1 MSSEPFQD
9 SGAHRIK
16 RKPPPPFPYSA
27 RYPEPD
33 PTDPFAPLS
42 VLRDRTATLTNS
54 AYESPISVIQ
64 DPAPGAS
71 KVHDL
76 ATFIV
81 HQRKNTTSPGLQF
94 GENRWLGHASQLRK
108 GASLG
113 LGLHENSSSEA
124 PTTNAIALTTPRPGG
139 RETRRR
145 ESRRRSQSVF
155 ALRSGAFSFWESRG
169 ALEPQSNVD
178 SPVSRRHSLLPYDSS
193 TSVLTSSSTSSGES
207 THGVRQASKAPVRP
221 RSCSSSFV
229 TAALLDGVP
238 EFSGDAVP
246 VHKSMHVMQVD
257 LPTPQVVEE
266 RSECPPSRTLS
277 PPPFLEK
284 RTPSESSISS
294 WSRDLAFYSATSR
307 PQTPSSI
314 QSSRPTSLP
323 ASVALTLPFA
333 PVALS
338 PASPPQT
345 SSSHQNAPT
354 VATSLPPSISNSR
367 RVSTPPENLDALP
380 LQLNFRFPKQ
390 QRCVESEPESVERE
404 NGRFARLRALTST
417 GSQRQRISAS
427 SSLRSTLQAAADAAD
442 RLASQDASIHAL
454 PPAVTQAQAI
464 VAENLVTSPVAET
477 APEWK
482 EREVDQRAQV
492 QPGSQAC
499 AAERHSRAASPVPHQ
514 NVDNVPP
521 ASRNQSVASARPTPS
536 KPVPKPESET
546 TPALKHRS
554 LSRSSQRCSSRRS
567 TSTPLPISRPL
578 PSTPTVTAH
587 PNPEPVAKSP
597 PTPPPRANGHGLT
610 RTQVQHAASTSTH
623 SVVHAAPSTPSHTGL
638 PAGAAAPRAPC
649 ALPPTPQSAHPFPP
663 AQASNL
669 PPPPPPRAAH
679 TIPLPSRMAHASAS
693 SVVQSA
699 SSSSSH
705 VDNMSTASAP
715 QLRRRDG
722 SPSSSSH
729 GRHSPHI
736 SERHH
741 HHHHGHH
748 PYHLAHPRS
757 LSEPG
762 PSGMLS
768 STQLAH
774 AARMQVVRENGV
786 RVQFGELWRTQRTV
800 VIFIRH
806 FWCPLCQDYLTSLM
820 RDGDHAALSR
830 SGVRLIVIG
839 CGSYGLIRSYRQIF
853 RLPYELYV
861 DASPGQAL
869 YRALGMGQAP
879 SGAHKTRP
887 PRLRASRRDRT
898 CDTAP

>member
-1 MSSEPFQD
+1 MSSEPNQD

-54 AYESPISVIQ
+54 AYESPITVIQ

-81 HQRKNTTSPGLQF
+81 HQRKKAASPGLQS

-113 LGLHENSSSEA
+113 LGLHDNSSSEA
-124 PTTNAIALTTPRPGG
+124 PTTNAIALTTPRPGA

-155 ALRSGAFSFWESRG
+155 GLRSGTFSFWDSRG

-193 TSVLTSSSTSSGES
+193 TSVLTSSSASSGES
-207 THGVRQASKAPVRP
+207 IHGVRQASKAPVRP

-238 EFSGDAVP
+238 EFSSDAVP

-257 LPTPQVVEE
+257 LPTPQVVED
-266 RSECPPSRTLS
+266 RSECPPPRTLS
-277 PPPFLEK
+277 PPPALEK
-284 RTPSESSISS
+284 RTPSVSSIGS

-333 PVALS
+333 PVTLPSAS
-338 PASPPQT
+338 PPLFTTPPQT
-345 SSSHQNAPT
+345 SSAHQIVPT

-390 QRCVESEPESVERE
+390 QRCVESEPESVERG

-417 GSQRQRISAS
+417 GSQVQRISAS

-442 RLASQDASIHAL
+442 RLASQDASTHAL
-454 PPAVTQAQAI
+454 PPAPTPAVTQAQAI
-464 VAENLVTSPVAET
+464 VAENLVTSPISET

-482 EREVDQRAQV
+482 ECEVDQRAQV

-499 AAERHSRAASPVPHQ
+499 AAQRHSHTASPVPQ
-514 NVDNVPP
+514 NVDNVPS
-521 ASRNQSVASARPTPS
+521 ASRDQSVTGARPTPS
-536 KPVPKPESET
+536 KSVPKPESESM
-546 TPALKHRS
+546 PALKHRS
-554 LSRSSQRCSSRRS
+554 LSRSFPKMFIEAQHLDAIAYIPSSTEPTHCHCTSKSGASREVPTDPSPACEWPRTHAHANASSARSFDVHAQRRPRGVICDVTHQSSCRRS
-567 TSTPLPISRPL
+567 SPTCTLCASTCTTIRSPLSASPSEQPAPATTSTRR
-578 PSTPTVTAH
+578 THHPTAVAH
-587 PNPEPVAKSP
+587 GARVGLERRTVGIFEFVA
-597 PTPPPRANGHGLT
+597 RRQHVNGIG
-610 RTQVQHAASTSTH
+610 AST
-623 SVVHAAPSTPSHTGL
+623 
-638 PAGAAAPRAPC
+638 AAPRRVPLVVVAW
-649 ALPPTPQSAHPFPP
+649 P
-663 AQASNL
+663 A
-669 PPPPPPRAAH
+669 
-679 TIPLPSRMAHASAS
+679 
-693 SVVQSA
+693 
-699 SSSSSH
+699 
-705 VDNMSTASAP
+705 
-715 QLRRRDG
+715 
-722 SPSSSSH
+722 
-729 GRHSPHI
+729 
-736 SERHH
+736 
-741 HHHHGHH
+741 
-748 PYHLAHPRS
+748 
-757 LSEPG
+757 
-762 PSGMLS
+762 
-768 STQLAH
+768 
-774 AARMQVVRENGV
+774 
-786 RVQFGELWRTQRTV
+786 
-800 VIFIRH
+800 
-806 FWCPLCQDYLTSLM
+806 
-820 RDGDHAALSR
+820 
-830 SGVRLIVIG
+830 
-839 CGSYGLIRSYRQIF
+839 
-853 RLPYELYV
+853 
-861 DASPGQAL
+861 
-869 YRALGMGQAP
+869 
-879 SGAHKTRP
+879 
-887 PRLRASRRDRT
+887 
-898 CDTAP
+898 

>member
-1 MSSEPFQD
+1 MSSEPYQD

-54 AYESPISVIQ
+54 AYESPIAVLQ

-81 HQRKNTTSPGLQF
+81 HQRKNATSPGLQF

-124 PTTNAIALTTPRPGG
+124 PTTNAIALTTPRPGA

-178 SPVSRRHSLLPYDSS
+178 SSVSRRHSLLPYDSS

-207 THGVRQASKAPVRP
+207 THGVRQASKASVRP

-238 EFSGDAVP
+238 EFSSDAVP

-277 PPPFLEK
+277 PLPVPRE
-284 RTPSESSISS
+284 TS

-333 PVALS
+333 PVALP
-338 PASPPQT
+338 PASPPLFTTPSQT

-454 PPAVTQAQAI
+454 PPAPAPAVTQAQAI

-482 EREVDQRAQV
+482 EREVDQRVQV

-514 NVDNVPP
+514 NVDNVPS

-536 KPVPKPESET
+536 KPVPKPEPES

-578 PSTPTVTAH
+578 PSPPSVTAH

-623 SVVHAAPSTPSHTGL
+623 SIVHAGAVRDVTHRPSCRRSSPTCTLCASTCSTICSPLSAS
-638 PAGAAAPRAPC
+638 PNEQPAAATTTSTRR
-649 ALPPTPQSAHPFPP
+649 TYHPP
-663 AQASNL
+663 AV
-669 PPPPPPRAAH
+669 AH
-679 TIPLPSRMAHASAS
+679 GARVGL
-693 SVVQSA
+693 
-699 SSSSSH
+699 
-705 VDNMSTASAP
+705 
-715 QLRRRDG
+715 
-722 SPSSSSH
+722 
-729 GRHSPHI
+729 
-736 SERHH
+736 ER
-741 HHHHGHH
+741 
-748 PYHLAHPRS
+748 
-757 LSEPG
+757 
-762 PSGMLS
+762 
-768 STQLAH
+768 
-774 AARMQVVRENGV
+774 
-786 RVQFGELWRTQRTV
+786 RTV
-800 VIFIRH
+800 GIFE
-806 FWCPLCQDYLTSLM
+806 FV
-820 RDGDHAALSR
+820 A
-830 SGVRLIVIG
+830 
-839 CGSYGLIRSYRQIF
+839 
-853 RLPYELYV
+853 
-861 DASPGQAL
+861 
-869 YRALGMGQAP
+869 
-879 SGAHKTRP
+879 
-887 PRLRASRRDRT
+887 
-898 CDTAP
+898 

>member
-1 MSSEPFQD
+1 MSSEPYQD

-42 VLRDRTATLTNS
+42 VLRDRTATFTNS
-54 AYESPISVIQ
+54 AYESPIAIIQ

-81 HQRKNTTSPGLQF
+81 HQRKNGTPPGLQF

-124 PTTNAIALTTPRPGG
+124 PTTNAIALTTPRPGA

-155 ALRSGAFSFWESRG
+155 ALRSGAFSFWDSRG

-277 PPPFLEK
+277 PLPPLEK

-323 ASVALTLPFA
+323 ASVALTHPFA

-338 PASPPQT
+338 PASPPLFTTPPQT

-354 VATSLPPSISNSR
+354 VATTLPPSISNSR

-390 QRCVESEPESVERE
+390 QRCAESEPESVERE

-442 RLASQDASIHAL
+442 RLASQDASIDAL
-454 PPAVTQAQAI
+454 PPAPTPAVTQAQAI
-464 VAENLVTSPVAET
+464 VAENLVMSPVAET
-477 APEWK
+477 APDWK

-499 AAERHSRAASPVPHQ
+499 AAERHSHAASPVPHQ
-514 NVDNVPP
+514 NGDNVPS

-536 KPVPKPESET
+536 KPVPKPESGS

-567 TSTPLPISRPL
+567 ASTPLPISRPL
-578 PSTPTVTAH
+578 PSPPTVTAH

-597 PTPPPRANGHGLT
+597 PTPPPRANGHGLA
-610 RTQVQHAASTSTH
+610 RTQGSARSFDIHTQRRPRGVVRNVTHRPSCRRSSPTCTLCASTCSTIC
-623 SVVHAAPSTPSHTGL
+623 SPLSASPSEQPAPATTSTRRTHHPPAVAHGARVGL
-638 PAGAAAPRAPC
+638 ERRTVGIFEFVARRQHVNGIGASTAAPRCVPLVVVAW
-649 ALPPTPQSAHPFPP
+649 P
-663 AQASNL
+663 A
-669 PPPPPPRAAH
+669 
-679 TIPLPSRMAHASAS
+679 
-693 SVVQSA
+693 
-699 SSSSSH
+699 
-705 VDNMSTASAP
+705 
-715 QLRRRDG
+715 
-722 SPSSSSH
+722 
-729 GRHSPHI
+729 
-736 SERHH
+736 
-741 HHHHGHH
+741 
-748 PYHLAHPRS
+748 
-757 LSEPG
+757 
-762 PSGMLS
+762 
-768 STQLAH
+768 
-774 AARMQVVRENGV
+774 
-786 RVQFGELWRTQRTV
+786 
-800 VIFIRH
+800 
-806 FWCPLCQDYLTSLM
+806 
-820 RDGDHAALSR
+820 
-830 SGVRLIVIG
+830 
-839 CGSYGLIRSYRQIF
+839 
-853 RLPYELYV
+853 
-861 DASPGQAL
+861 
-869 YRALGMGQAP
+869 
-879 SGAHKTRP
+879 
-887 PRLRASRRDRT
+887 
-898 CDTAP
+898 